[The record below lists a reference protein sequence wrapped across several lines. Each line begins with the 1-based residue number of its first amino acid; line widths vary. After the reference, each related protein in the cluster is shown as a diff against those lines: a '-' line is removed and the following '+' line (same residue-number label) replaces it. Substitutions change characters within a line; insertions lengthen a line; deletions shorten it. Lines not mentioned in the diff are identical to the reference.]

1 MFEYLDE
8 FIQDNEDDIIIMEGI
23 TEDRIHVLEDKLE
36 LELHKEIK
44 EFLLRYGIIMGYGV
58 EILGCGKGS
67 ESSLVRETQRFREF
81 GLEKEYVVIRNVDE
95 WIYCLNNKNGKIS
108 SWDRNEKKHLLKGD
122 SLEKYILD
130 ELMDAKEEWD

>member
-8 FIQDNEDDIIIMEGI
+8 FIQDNEDDMIIMGGI

-67 ESSLVRETQRFREF
+67 ESSLVRETLRSREF

-108 SWDRNEKKHLLKGD
+108 SWDRNEKKHLSKGD

>member
-8 FIQDNEDDIIIMEGI
+8 FIQDNEDGIIIMGGI

-58 EILGCGKGS
+58 EILGCGKGR